1 MDDGS
6 SHDDTTTTSEHPTV
20 PAGTPI
26 AEAEP
31 SGSCC
36 AALVVLSGWE
46 VGRVLDLDRQELVIG
61 RSPRA
66 TLQVPSPAISRQH
79 ARLVREDGD
88 QIRFRILDLDSAN
101 GVFVNGRAVHQAVI
115 GDRDT
120 VQLGDVVLKLVVN
133 DPVEREF
140 YRELHRRLHF
150 DPLTGLLT
158 LDSFTERLYLEIA
171 RAPSVFSLAMTDMDG
186 LKAVNDT
193 FGHLAGRM
201 VVREMGSMIRSV
213 LRPSDRAGLYGGDEA
228 ILLFAGT
235 SIDAAVEVCE
245 RLRTTVERRSFEAE
259 GGRFRLTISQG
270 LAEWPTHGATAEKL
284 IAGADQALY
293 AAKAAGR
300 NRVCRFSA
308 TS

>member
-1 MDDGS
+1 MDERS
-6 SHDDTTTTSEHPTV
+6 SHDDATTTSENPTV
-20 PAGTPI
+20 TAGKPL
-26 AEAEP
+26 AESDP
-31 SGSCC
+31 PGPC

-46 VGRVLDLDRQELVIG
+46 VGRVLDLERQELVIG

-79 ARLVREDGD
+79 ARLEREDGE
-88 QIRFRILDLDSAN
+88 QISFRILDLDSAN

-120 VQLGDVVLKLVVN
+120 VQLGDVVFKLVVN

-158 LDSFTERLYLEIA
+158 MDSFTERLHLEIG
-171 RAPSVFSLAMTDMDG
+171 RGPSVFSLAMTDMDG

-201 VVREMGSMIRSV
+201 VIREMGSMIRSV

-228 ILLFAGT
+228 VLLLSGTPINAAG
-235 SIDAAVEVCE
+235 EVCE
-245 RLRTTVERRSFEAE
+245 RLRTTVERRSFDSE

-270 LAEWPTHGATAEKL
+270 LAEWPTHGATAEEL
-284 IAGADQALY
+284 IASADRALY
-293 AAKAAGR
+293 AAKEAGR
-300 NRVCRFSA
+300 NRVCRC
-308 TS
+308 

>member
-20 PAGTPI
+20 PAGTPV
-26 AEAEP
+26 AAAEP

-66 TLQVPSPAISRQH
+66 TFQVPSPAISRQH

-88 QIRFRILDLDSAN
+88 QIRFLILDLDSAN

-120 VQLGDVVLKLVVN
+120 VQLGDVVFKLVVN

-171 RAPSVFSLAMTDMDG
+171 RAPAVFSLAMTDMDG

-228 ILLFAGT
+228 ILLLAGT
-235 SIDAAVEVCE
+235 PIDTAVEVCE

-270 LAEWPTHGATAEKL
+270 LAEWPTHGATADEL
-284 IAGADQALY
+284 IASADQALY